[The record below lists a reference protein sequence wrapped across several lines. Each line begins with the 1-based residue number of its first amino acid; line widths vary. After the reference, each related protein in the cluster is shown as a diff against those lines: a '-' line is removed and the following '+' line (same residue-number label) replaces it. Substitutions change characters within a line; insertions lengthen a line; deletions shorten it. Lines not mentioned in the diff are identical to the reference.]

1 MKTYKRVGEKLS
13 IRKVKEDGTVVTLSD
28 GSRWKMRE
36 GDISKAITWYPTQHI
51 IVMENDS
58 DIYPYRLKNL
68 NTFSDVAEASLL

>member
-1 MKTYKRVGEKLS
+1 MKTYKRVGEKSS
-13 IRKVKEDGTVVTLSD
+13 ILKVNKDGTVVTLSD
-28 GSRWKMRE
+28 GSRWTMRE

-68 NTFSDVAEASLL
+68 NTYSDVAEASLL